1 MIAGVVISA
10 LMVLLRH
17 KLECHRDAGFANSE
31 LDVPVELSTNCLQR
45 CKAAR
50 ARQPENVRTS
60 IVQRKSSR
68 PSGSLARVM
77 WEFRAAYSCQ

>member
-1 MIAGVVISA
+1 MIAGVMISA
-10 LMVLLRH
+10 LMVLPRH
-17 KLECHRDAGFANSE
+17 KLECHRDAEFANSE

-60 IVQRKSSR
+60 IVISVK
-68 PSGSLARVM
+68 GSLH
-77 WEFRAAYSCQ
+77 YTIG